1 MKPIVFLGLATIFL
15 VAKGFLAS
23 SLLNV
28 GEFGSYSIGLLWSQI
43 GVILLSFG
51 SITKVQLETT
61 ANLEN
66 NNRVAVSED
75 FSKSFSLTISNFF
88 LLSLVVLTVYY
99 FDKEFLAPS
108 LIGLFVGFLQSLFL
122 LFTTLT
128 KSKQDFSFYGTV
140 SLFKALLVI
149 SSVSFFGFFAPNYI
163 SLFLAE
169 ILALSIILIFVLKR
183 EFFSTG
189 ISLELKKLNTS
200 WYKEFLSL
208 FLVSL
213 SAVAFSSFDRLIG
226 VSKLGT
232 EGIATLGFVALF
244 FSAALMFQST
254 INSVVFPYMTKINLS
269 HGKLILIKL
278 SVSLS
283 LGVFFLLLL
292 VIVLVNMVFGEF
304 FLTSFE
310 KYSVSFDMAILLA
323 FTAAFKASDFLSNV
337 FLILKKEN
345 FITLTRTTLVGL
357 VCLFLFIYG
366 SEVIYFVA
374 AACVVTFLYKVIL
387 FFSLWRVYES
397 HT

>member
-28 GEFGSYSIGLLWSQI
+28 GEFASYSIGLLWSQI

-169 ILALSIILIFVLKR
+169 ILALSIILIFVL
-183 EFFSTG
+183 T
-189 ISLELKKLNTS
+189 SLYL
-200 WYKEFLSL
+200 L
-208 FLVSL
+208 FWG
-213 SAVAFSSFDRLIG
+213 R
-226 VSKLGT
+226 
-232 EGIATLGFVALF
+232 
-244 FSAALMFQST
+244 
-254 INSVVFPYMTKINLS
+254 
-269 HGKLILIKL
+269 
-278 SVSLS
+278 
-283 LGVFFLLLL
+283 
-292 VIVLVNMVFGEF
+292 
-304 FLTSFE
+304 
-310 KYSVSFDMAILLA
+310 
-323 FTAAFKASDFLSNV
+323 
-337 FLILKKEN
+337 
-345 FITLTRTTLVGL
+345 
-357 VCLFLFIYG
+357 
-366 SEVIYFVA
+366 
-374 AACVVTFLYKVIL
+374 
-387 FFSLWRVYES
+387 
-397 HT
+397 

>member
-1 MKPIVFLGLATIFL
+1 MKPIVFLGLAAIFL

-28 GEFGSYSIGLLWSQI
+28 DEFASYSIGLLWSQI

-66 NNRVAVSED
+66 NNKVAVSED
-75 FSKSFSLTISNFF
+75 FSKSFSLIILNFF

-108 LIGLFVGFLQSLFL
+108 LIGLFVGVLQSLFL

-140 SLFKALLVI
+140 SLFKALLAI
-149 SSVSFFGFFAPNYI
+149 SFVSFFGFFAPNYI
-163 SLFLAE
+163 SLFVAE
-169 ILALSIILIFVLKR
+169 ILALSFILILVLKR

-189 ISLELKKLNTS
+189 ISLALKKLNTS

-226 VSKLGT
+226 ISKLGID
-232 EGIATLGFVALF
+232 GIATLGFVALF
-244 FSAALMFQST
+244 YSAALMFQST
-254 INSVVFPYMTKINLS
+254 INSIVFPYMTKINLS
-269 HGKLILIKL
+269 LGKLSLIKF

-283 LGVFFLLLL
+283 LGIFSLLMLL
-292 VIVLVNMVFGEF
+292 ILVVNYIFGEF
-304 FLTSFE
+304 FVTSFE
-310 KYSVSFDMAILLA
+310 KYSISFEMTLLLA
-323 FTAAFKASDFLSNV
+323 FATAFKASDFLSNI

-345 FITLTRTTLVGL
+345 LITLLRTTLVAFA
-357 VCLFLFIYG
+357 CLFLFIYG
-366 SEVIYFVA
+366 SEVIDYVA
-374 AACVVTFLYKVIL
+374 AVCLLIFLYTLVL
-387 FFSLWRVYES
+387 FVSLWRIYES